1 MILSTLALRCKSITG
16 RRIRCLP
23 VWNLAFYHQ
32 ADELGS
38 EELLPSEWYRAAA
51 AKIIRLTHVLK
62 DVKQIDGR
70 IISIN
75 DSSVITDECIISHM
89 ETFKSLTKAFIEPI
103 TLQLSQRKTNA
114 LAAPLV
120 SPKLFS
126 RASERSSMMLIS
138 LTQICNFLNVS
149 VQKRKHVR
157 LALCPQVT
165 QHHIWW
171 AVLEEVLQDLKHEM
185 DCLACHSKA
194 FEMGEQILFSC
205 IKFLTD
211 IKGSSSASS
220 PSWMRPAPL
229 NKVEKSLPS
238 RKWEEVLDMFVDL
251 SKVLGQEQN
260 LTYHLSKLDIMKEGL
275 YQIKDFLVERDISHK
290 EVRRQDYL
298 VQKKLTKS
306 LGHSS
311 KCLFTLL
318 LYYLHG
324 TIRDIE
330 VEVTG
335 GIYECGG
342 TTYLYIGKILH
353 SSDEGSIR
361 SGIMQLN
368 RALSVYQLVW
378 QTAAMDGV
386 LELQGHLWCPEAEER
401 SLTYRGNVYHI
412 HRLRYDL
419 WK

>member
-16 RRIRCLP
+16 RRIGCLP
-23 VWNLAFYHQ
+23 FWNLAFYHQ

-51 AKIIRLTHVLK
+51 AKIIRLTYVLK

-75 DSSVITDECIISHM
+75 DSSVITDDCIISHM
-89 ETFKSLTKAFIEPI
+89 ETFKSLAKAFIEPT

-120 SPKLFS
+120 FPKLFS
-126 RASERSSMMLIS
+126 RASERSSTMLIS
-138 LTQICNFLNVS
+138 LTQVCNFLNVS
-149 VQKRKHVR
+149 AQKRKHVR

-171 AVLEEVLQDLKHEM
+171 GVLEEVLRDLKHEM
-185 DCLACHSKA
+185 DCLALHSNA

-211 IKGSSSASS
+211 IKGSSASS

-229 NKVEKSLPS
+229 NKVEKPLPS

-275 YQIKDFLVERDISHK
+275 YQIKDLLVERDISHK

-330 VEVTG
+330 IE
-335 GIYECGG
+335 
-342 TTYLYIGKILH
+342 
-353 SSDEGSIR
+353 
-361 SGIMQLN
+361 LN

-401 SLTYRGNVYHI
+401 SLTYRGNVYYI
-412 HRLRYDL
+412 HRLGYDL

>member
-1 MILSTLALRCKSITG
+1 MIRTDLESFNHLMRYLSLG

-114 LAAPLV
+114 LAAPL
-120 SPKLFS
+120 
-126 RASERSSMMLIS
+126 
-138 LTQICNFLNVS
+138 
-149 VQKRKHVR
+149 
-157 LALCPQVT
+157 
-165 QHHIWW
+165 
-171 AVLEEVLQDLKHEM
+171 
-185 DCLACHSKA
+185 A

-412 HRLRYDL
+412 HRLRASISLVVVQVFCMHVWSSSDDMVL
-419 WK
+419 ETMTSPRLVAS